1 MSYERRK
8 TREVSVGTVKIGGEN
23 PISIQSMTN
32 TDTRDADA
40 TIAQIK
46 RLEEAGC
53 DIVRVAVPDI
63 KAAKNIAKIKSSV
76 NIPIIADIHFDYK
89 LALEAIEQ
97 GVDGIRINPGNIG
110 SRERVKMV
118 VEKCKERNLKIRIG
132 VNGGSLEKE
141 LLKKHG
147 SATAEALVES
157 AMGHIKILEDLDFH
171 NIVISLKSSDIYKT
185 VDAYELI
192 SKKLIILFILELQN
206 LEVFTK
212 EQ

>member
-110 SRERVKMV
+110 SIERVKMV

-141 LLKKHG
+141 LLKSMALQLLKH
-147 SATAEALVES
+147 
-157 AMGHIKILEDLDFH
+157 
-171 NIVISLKSSDIYKT
+171 
-185 VDAYELI
+185 
-192 SKKLIILFILELQN
+192 
-206 LEVFTK
+206 
-212 EQ
+212 

>member
-192 SKKLIILFILELQN
+192 SKVDYPLHIGITESGS
-206 LEVFTK
+206 VHK